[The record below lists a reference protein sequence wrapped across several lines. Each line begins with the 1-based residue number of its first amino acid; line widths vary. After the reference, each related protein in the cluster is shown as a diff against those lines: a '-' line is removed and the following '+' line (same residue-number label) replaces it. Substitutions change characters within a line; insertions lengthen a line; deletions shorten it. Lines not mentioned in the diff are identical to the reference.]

1 MKKRILTFLLAASMI
16 LLTRCH
22 SSNNSTPTGGNPDSS
37 KEELTKLTL
46 NEVAHSIFYAPMYV
60 AIEKDYFRQEG
71 IELELVTGFG
81 ADKTM
86 TAVLSGEADIGFM
99 GSEASIYTY
108 NEGASDFVVNFAQL
122 TQRAGNFLVAREERP
137 DFEWTDLKGSTVL
150 GGRKGGMPEM
160 VFEYILKQHGMDP
173 KTDLNIVQNIDFGST
188 AAAFSEGQAD
198 YTVEFEPFATSL
210 EMNGN
215 GHVIASLGEDSG
227 YVPYTCFSAL
237 ESYIQAHPDII
248 QAFTNA
254 IQKGLDY
261 VGSHTPAEIADV
273 IQPQFEETDTDKLIA
288 IIDRYAA
295 QDTWKED
302 CIFTEEAFNL
312 LQNILDQAGEL
323 TERVD
328 YGTLITTEFAEK
340 AVQE

>member
-1 MKKRILTFLLAASMI
+1 MSFKHHKQMSESFLTAAFLSVSGGLQDAYTYIFRGKVFANAQTGNIVLLSQSIIDKDFVRAIHYLVPLLFFALGIAIAECIHVKFQRIQHIHWRQLILVLEILLLLVVGFLPTRLNLLANAMVSFSCAMQVQSFRKVNGYAFASG
-16 LLTRCH
+16 T
-22 SSNNSTPTGGNPDSS
+22 
-37 KEELTKLTL
+37 
-46 NEVAHSIFYAPMYV
+46 
-60 AIEKDYFRQEG
+60 
-71 IELELVTGFG
+71 
-81 ADKTM
+81 
-86 TAVLSGEADIGFM
+86 
-99 GSEASIYTY
+99 
-108 NEGASDFVVNFAQL
+108 
-122 TQRAGNFLVAREERP
+122 
-137 DFEWTDLKGSTVL
+137 
-150 GGRKGGMPEM
+150 
-160 VFEYILKQHGMDP
+160 
-173 KTDLNIVQNIDFGST
+173 
-188 AAAFSEGQAD
+188 AD

-237 ESYIQAHPDII
+237 DSYIQAHPDII

-302 CIFTEEAFNL
+302 CIFTEESFTL

-328 YGTLITTEFAEK
+328 DGTLITTEFAEK
-340 AVQE
+340 AAQ

>member
-1 MKKRILTFLLAASMI
+1 MI
-16 LLTRCH
+16 F
-22 SSNNSTPTGGNPDSS
+22 
-37 KEELTKLTL
+37 EYVLTL
-46 NEVAHSIFYAPMYV
+46 NNI
-60 AIEKDYFRQEG
+60 
-71 IELELVTGFG
+71 
-81 ADKTM
+81 
-86 TAVLSGEADIGFM
+86 
-99 GSEASIYTY
+99 
-108 NEGASDFVVNFAQL
+108 
-122 TQRAGNFLVAREERP
+122 
-137 DFEWTDLKGSTVL
+137 
-150 GGRKGGMPEM
+150 
-160 VFEYILKQHGMDP
+160 DP
-173 KTDLNIVQNIDFGST
+173 KTDLTIIQNVDFGLT
-188 AAAFSEGQAD
+188 AEAFASGTAD

-295 QDTWKED
+295 QDTWKEN

-328 YGTLITTEFAEK
+328 DGTLITTEFAEK
-340 AVQE
+340 AAQ

>member
-1 MKKRILTFLLAASMI
+1 M
-16 LLTRCH
+16 
-22 SSNNSTPTGGNPDSS
+22 
-37 KEELTKLTL
+37 
-46 NEVAHSIFYAPMYV
+46 V
-60 AIEKDYFRQEG
+60 
-71 IELELVTGFG
+71 LV
-81 ADKTM
+81 M
-86 TAVLSGEADIGFM
+86 T
-99 GSEASIYTY
+99 
-108 NEGASDFVVNFAQL
+108 
-122 TQRAGNFLVAREERP
+122 
-137 DFEWTDLKGSTVL
+137 
-150 GGRKGGMPEM
+150 GGMPEM
-160 VFEYILKQHGMDP
+160 IFEYVLTLNNIDP
-173 KTDLNIVQNIDFGST
+173 KNDLTIIQNVDFGLT
-188 AAAFSEGQAD
+188 AEAFASGTAD

>member
-1 MKKRILTFLLAASMI
+1 MHLKKSFSQCLHCLAVLPWSLPAAPKSSGLTPVTSAKLPIPSSMLPCMWLSKMATLPMKVWI
-16 LLTRCH
+16 LLVVNG
-22 SSNNSTPTGGNPDSS
+22 S
-37 KEELTKLTL
+37 
-46 NEVAHSIFYAPMYV
+46 
-60 AIEKDYFRQEG
+60 
-71 IELELVTGFG
+71 G
-81 ADKTM
+81 ADNVM
-86 TAVLSGEADIGFM
+86 TSLISGDADIGFM
-99 GSEASIYTY
+99 GPEATVYVY
-108 NEGASDFVVNFAQL
+108 NQGAQNYAVNFAQL
-122 TQRAGNFLVAREERP
+122 TQRAGNFLVAREEEP
-137 DFEWTDLKGSTVL
+137 DFTWKDLKGKTVL
-150 GGRKGGMPEM
+150 GGREGGMPEM
-160 VFEYILKQHGMDP
+160 IFEYVLTLNNIDP
-173 KTDLNIVQNIDFGST
+173 KTDLTIIQNVDFGLT
-188 AAAFSEGQAD
+188 AEAFASGTAD

-295 QDTWKED
+295 QDTWKEN
-302 CIFTEEAFNL
+302 CICTEEAFNL

-340 AVQE
+340 AAQ

>member
-1 MKKRILTFLLAASMI
+1 M
-16 LLTRCH
+16 
-22 SSNNSTPTGGNPDSS
+22 
-37 KEELTKLTL
+37 
-46 NEVAHSIFYAPMYV
+46 
-60 AIEKDYFRQEG
+60 
-71 IELELVTGFG
+71 
-81 ADKTM
+81 
-86 TAVLSGEADIGFM
+86 
-99 GSEASIYTY
+99 
-108 NEGASDFVVNFAQL
+108 
-122 TQRAGNFLVAREERP
+122 
-137 DFEWTDLKGSTVL
+137 
-150 GGRKGGMPEM
+150 
-160 VFEYILKQHGMDP
+160 
-173 KTDLNIVQNIDFGST
+173 DFGLT
-188 AAAFSEGQAD
+188 AEAFASGTAN

-227 YVPYTCFSAL
+227 YVHIPVSRPLRAIFRRIRISSAL
-237 ESYIQAHPDII
+237 PI
-248 QAFTNA
+248 A

-295 QDTWKED
+295 QDTWKEN

-340 AVQE
+340 AAQ

>member
-1 MKKRILTFLLAASMI
+1 MI
-16 LLTRCH
+16 F
-22 SSNNSTPTGGNPDSS
+22 
-37 KEELTKLTL
+37 EYVLTL
-46 NEVAHSIFYAPMYV
+46 NNI
-60 AIEKDYFRQEG
+60 
-71 IELELVTGFG
+71 
-81 ADKTM
+81 
-86 TAVLSGEADIGFM
+86 
-99 GSEASIYTY
+99 
-108 NEGASDFVVNFAQL
+108 
-122 TQRAGNFLVAREERP
+122 
-137 DFEWTDLKGSTVL
+137 
-150 GGRKGGMPEM
+150 
-160 VFEYILKQHGMDP
+160 DP
-173 KTDLNIVQNIDFGST
+173 KTDLTIIQNVDFGLT
-188 AAAFSEGQAD
+188 AEAFASGTAD

-210 EMNGN
+210 EMNDN

-261 VGSHTPAEIADV
+261 VSSHTPAEIADI
-273 IQPQFEETDTDKLIA
+273 IQPQFAETDNNKLVA

-302 CIFTEEAFNL
+302 CVFTEKSFTL

-323 TERVD
+323 TKRID
-328 YGTLITTEFAEK
+328 YDTLITTEFAEK

>member
-1 MKKRILTFLLAASMI
+1 MI
-16 LLTRCH
+16 F
-22 SSNNSTPTGGNPDSS
+22 
-37 KEELTKLTL
+37 EYVLTL
-46 NEVAHSIFYAPMYV
+46 NNI
-60 AIEKDYFRQEG
+60 
-71 IELELVTGFG
+71 
-81 ADKTM
+81 
-86 TAVLSGEADIGFM
+86 
-99 GSEASIYTY
+99 
-108 NEGASDFVVNFAQL
+108 
-122 TQRAGNFLVAREERP
+122 
-137 DFEWTDLKGSTVL
+137 
-150 GGRKGGMPEM
+150 
-160 VFEYILKQHGMDP
+160 DP
-173 KTDLNIVQNIDFGST
+173 KNDLTIIQNVDFGLT
-188 AAAFSEGQAD
+188 AEAFASGIAD
-198 YTVEFEPFATSL
+198 STVEFEPFATSL

-273 IQPQFEETDTDKLIA
+273 IQPQFEETDTDKLTA

-312 LQNILDQAGEL
+312 LQNILDQAEEL

>member
-1 MKKRILTFLLAASMI
+1 MHLKKFFSAAALLGCLTMI
-16 LLTRCH
+16 FTGCSQKSSGLT
-22 SSNNSTPTGGNPDSS
+22 PV
-37 KEELTKLTL
+37 TL
-46 NEVAHSIFYAPMYV
+46 SEVAHSIFYAPMYV
-60 AIEKDYFRQEG
+60 AIENGYFADEG
-71 IELELVTGFG
+71 LDITLVNGSG
-81 ADKTM
+81 ADNVM
-86 TAVLSGEADIGFM
+86 TSLISGDADIGFM
-99 GSEASIYTY
+99 GPEATVYVY
-108 NEGASDFVVNFAQL
+108 NQGAQNYAVNFAQL
-122 TQRAGNFLVAREERP
+122 TQRAGNFLVAREEEP
-137 DFEWTDLKGSTVL
+137 DFTWQ
-150 GGRKGGMPEM
+150 GGREGGMPEM
-160 VFEYILKQHGMDP
+160 IFEYVLTLNNIDP
-173 KTDLNIVQNIDFGST
+173 KNDLTIIQNVDFGLT
-188 AAAFSEGQAD
+188 AEAFASGTAD